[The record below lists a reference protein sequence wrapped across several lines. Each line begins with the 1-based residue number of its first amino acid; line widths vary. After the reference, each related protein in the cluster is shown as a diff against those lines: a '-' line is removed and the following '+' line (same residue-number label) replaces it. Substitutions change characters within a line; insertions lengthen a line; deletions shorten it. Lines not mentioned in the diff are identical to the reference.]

1 MTLEEKKARLAELK
15 AKLAQ
20 MKESASIDAERGGL
34 QAAAER
40 MMVDDPLAAFG
51 LLDKSR
57 ALDIKEQQAARE
69 RGLGSSEEVRRQLRM
84 NAERAAENSRNP
96 DLDKKVRARYLEE
109 EAVYLA
115 ESEKDSPSLQ
125 AAAIAVGEIRRGN
138 KKVQGPGPEYDPDTV
153 TYDSAV
159 TSLKEKM
166 QKMKY
171 KDEATKYK
179 PTFLEMIANLAEG
192 DQKTLNGLFDAE
204 AAKLANRPGANVES
218 KDEYNIWKE
227 GFDKSGQMKSIAS
240 GIGLGQAMSTALKSY
255 KPGEILSQGDAQKLA
270 AMMYVTYNPG
280 TLQAGEMSSAI
291 TAAQGASYS
300 TAAFNLLK
308 SKIGITGIDKV
319 PIEKALVGYN
329 AALEQGGTAWNELQ
343 GNLEGRRKGGK
354 QLKFTDLFLGSFRDP
369 VSYKILGKNKD
380 MNDGKALIGTPSDA
394 PPMPKEKP
402 RAGYKWV
409 WNANAKKWG
418 QQRISK

>member
-1 MTLEEKKARLAELK
+1 MTLEEKKARLVELK

-20 MKESASIDAERGGL
+20 KKESASIDAERGGL

-40 MMVDDPLAAFG
+40 LMVDDPIAAFG

-57 ALDIKEQQAARE
+57 ALDIREQQAAK
-69 RGLGSSEEVRRQLRM
+69 
-84 NAERAAENSRNP
+84 
-96 DLDKKVRARYLEE
+96 DAR
-109 EAVYLA
+109 
-115 ESEKDSPSLQ
+115 
-125 AAAIAVGEIRRGN
+125 
-138 KKVQGPGPEYDPDTV
+138 YDPDSVRFKLASRSNAISGQLAGMPANNPAYQPLLDEQNRIKLELAKDNPSIQAVYAGETPAEIIDPGKV
-153 TYDSAV
+153 TGTATYDSIQADI
-159 TSLKEKM
+159 KA
-166 QKMKY
+166 
-171 KDEATKYK
+171 ATKGTY
-179 PTFLEMIANLAEG
+179 
-192 DQKTLNGLFDAE
+192 E
-204 AAKLANRPGANVES
+204 AVKSKVATDKGVAKLSPEQEKRVDELLAQKRKELFPGANVES

-329 AALEQGGTAWNELQ
+329 AALEQGGTAWKELQ

-369 VSYKILGKNKD
+369 VSYKILGKNTD
-380 MNDGKALIGTPSDA
+380 MNDGNALIRNAGA
-394 PPMPKEKP
+394 MPKASDYPGDFE
-402 RAGYKWV
+402 AYKKAKAA
-409 WNANAKKWG
+409 WNAKQKAKGGK
-418 QQRISK
+418 

>member
-1 MTLEEKKARLAELK
+1 MTLEEKKARLVELK
-15 AKLAQ
+15 MKLEQ
-20 MKESASIDAERGGL
+20 MKQTASVDAERGGL

-40 MMVDDPLAAFG
+40 MMIEDPTGAFD

-138 KKVQGPGPEYDPDTV
+138 KKVQGPGTEYDPGTV

-204 AAKLANRPGANVES
+204 AAKLANRPGAVKRPSTTS
-218 KDEYNIWKE
+218 KDISANITAALGAIALYSALSELDPSSVQNRQILWKADQRGFSPEAVNE
-227 GFDKSGQMKSIAS
+227 GD
-240 GIGLGQAMSTALKSY
+240 
-255 KPGEILSQGDAQKLA
+255 
-270 AMMYVTYNPG
+270 
-280 TLQAGEMSSAI
+280 LQAGRSTLNKAI
-291 TAAQGASYS
+291 
-300 TAAFNLLK
+300 
-308 SKIGITGIDKV
+308 SKITGIAPEISLDEAVKARNRAKSRYDKAVGLLRNYSSDNVSDEYFKTVSAVTARNIKDALGAYTWV
-319 PIEKALVGYN
+319 PL
-329 AALEQGGTAWNELQ
+329 
-343 GNLEGRRKGGK
+343 
-354 QLKFTDLFLGSFRDP
+354 
-369 VSYKILGKNKD
+369 KNKD
-380 MNDGKALIGTPSDA
+380 MEGGSSVLPSPPSSGKVGKATW
-394 PPMPKEKP
+394 
-402 RAGYKWV
+402 R
-409 WNANAKKWG
+409 KK
-418 QQRISK
+418 